1 MALGAH
7 ASRRKADVKNKE
19 NPFPYWCLGMFILA
33 AFAFLVSAV
42 DLITGERMF
51 LVIIDVVV
59 ILSALV
65 LMYCEYKAVMVWAHR
80 QDVIEQRRKEEGD
93 NPLDKMDR
101 WN

>member
-19 NPFPYWCLGMFILA
+19 NPFPYHYMGYFILLAFVFLYSAIDLFNHRGWYMTLINLAVIA
-33 AFAFLVSAV
+33 AA
-42 DLITGERMF
+42 
-51 LVIIDVVV
+51 
-59 ILSALV
+59 ALLMV
-65 LMYCEYKAVMVWAHR
+65 LDYKKVMEWAHR
-80 QDVIEQRRKEEGD
+80 QDEIEQRRKD